1 MLTLHVR
8 QDQIVGLNDT
18 KSKHFLHTH
27 SHRWLVAATTD
38 GMYLHLEVPRDQAL
52 PSLTDRLHPKVQSA
66 CRQGRCPAIWLCPAS
81 QTGYQKVCVCDL

>member
-1 MLTLHVR
+1 MTVY
-8 QDQIVGLNDT
+8 DT
-18 KSKHFLHTH
+18 KRLNTFYIYVH